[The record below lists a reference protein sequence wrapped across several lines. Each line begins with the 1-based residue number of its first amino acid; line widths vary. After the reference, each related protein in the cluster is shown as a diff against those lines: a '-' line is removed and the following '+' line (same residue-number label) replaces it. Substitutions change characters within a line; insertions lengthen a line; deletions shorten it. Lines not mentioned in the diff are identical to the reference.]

1 MAASRTQD
9 ELAALSN
16 LWEETVEGRRLG
28 RIITSRDDLDF
39 VLSATDA
46 SLRSSF
52 SQLADARMQPEIA
65 GLATTTMEEIA
76 KQVQLCIQ
84 IARFLFER
92 ATFPDGD

>member
-1 MAASRTQD
+1 MAASWTQD
-9 ELAALSN
+9 ELAALSK
-16 LWEETVEGRRLG
+16 LWEQTVEGRRLG
-28 RIITSRDDLDF
+28 RTITSRDDLDF

-52 SQLADARMQPEIA
+52 SQFAEIA

-76 KQVQLCIQ
+76 KQTQLCIQ
-84 IARFLFER
+84 IARFLFKR